1 MISSTSQNCTYFSQN
16 SLSINFSSAML
27 LIECALILEQYK
39 IPIWLLSRNTS
50 YDVVSLLHRLY
61 PAFMN
66 GCRCIVGAFV
76 VDHKS
81 RRIEALVELSES
93 VQVVTMK
100 ARSVKQITE
109 GIAQALIEEGS
120 SSDRDG
126 VAAGKKGAD
135 SVTMADA
142 LRNVQRNTL
151 FNTIVSGIQQKAVT
165 IQDPVLLHKLDKS
178 QNDYS
183 WLRNIVVYLVARFI
197 IVKSHR
203 KGGL

>member
-1 MISSTSQNCTYFSQN
+1 MRHNCSYFLRNSSVIIISP
-16 SLSINFSSAML
+16 AML

-126 VAAGKKGAD
+126 AFAGRKGAD
-135 SVTMADA
+135 AVTMADA

-151 FNTIVSGIQQKAVT
+151 VNSIVSGIQQKTIT
-165 IQDPVLLHKLDKS
+165 IQDPVLMHKQDKS
-178 QNDYS
+178 QNDFS
-183 WLRNIVVYLVARFI
+183 WLRNVIVYLVARFI